1 MEAGARP
8 SRGGKLADADQVAT
22 VDACRVP
29 LGGAGRLGRVRGGR
43 QRGGI
48 GMDAAGSLVVAWGMG
63 QRPGDALR
71 RLGDHPAFL
80 RFVAHAEAKPDAGV
94 LAPPRPCAQVE
105 RGRGG
110 GSAAARRRAHGGDGT
125 GAREAVALVGRRG
138 HVGGMRRRGGALVR
152 GGDRGRGRQA

>member
-22 VDACRVP
+22 VDACRVR

-48 GMDAAGSLVVAWGMG
+48 GMDAAGSFVVAWGMG

-71 RLGDHPAFL
+71 LDCQHG
-80 RFVAHAEAKPDAGV
+80 HATHNS
-94 LAPPRPCAQVE
+94 Q
-105 RGRGG
+105 
-110 GSAAARRRAHGGDGT
+110 AR
-125 GAREAVALVGRRG
+125 
-138 HVGGMRRRGGALVR
+138 
-152 GGDRGRGRQA
+152 